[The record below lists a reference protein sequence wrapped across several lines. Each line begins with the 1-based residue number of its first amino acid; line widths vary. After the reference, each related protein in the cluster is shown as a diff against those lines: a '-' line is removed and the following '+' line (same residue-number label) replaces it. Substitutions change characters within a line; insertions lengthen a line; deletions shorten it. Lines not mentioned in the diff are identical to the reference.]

1 MLSLSTLLIDP
12 WLTKLLNLLSWGQI
26 TVKVNFAALAA
37 QRAVRFDP
45 EELEPEEGEQREEQP
60 EEGEQ
65 REEQPDVA
73 QKGTTHRRTS
83 SQEDPNSIDRHRH
96 IETGKTADV
105 AALASA
111 ELAAPLTNRQRK
123 RLRKIG
129 RKAAKAAKEKAKRAK
144 TRPYRQAKLA
154 AKRRATAGH
163 AECAFVGPPGTSA
176 LDLRKH
182 AASTGWRGTPF
193 QGPLLH
199 APGQLRQIRFE

>member
-60 EEGEQ
+60 
-65 REEQPDVA
+65 DVA

-83 SQEDPNSIDRHRH
+83 SQEDPNSIDRHSH
-96 IETGKTADV
+96 TETGKAADV

-163 AECAFVGPPGTSA
+163 AECAFVGPPETSA
-176 LDLRKH
+176 PDLRKH